1 MLPPPQQQLAGQETL
16 GAREIKG
23 KSVLAGNLDIS
34 SGFWYPILLAMYC
47 FSHNLIGEIVGC
59 YCSPGEEMALVDH
72 LKGMSL
78 TAGAKHELKSL
89 LVSLVMLGEE
99 ETARK
104 LQNTGENFQLS
115 QMAAF
120 KLAEDTM
127 STDVINEHAHK
138 LECYVQTLKIELKNS
153 EAFSWRSQVF
163 LSP

>member
-1 MLPPPQQQLAGQETL
+1 M
-16 GAREIKG
+16 
-23 KSVLAGNLDIS
+23 
-34 SGFWYPILLAMYC
+34 
-47 FSHNLIGEIVGC
+47 
-59 YCSPGEEMALVDH
+59 VDH

-89 LVSLVMLGEE
+89 LISLVMLGEE

-104 LQNTGENFQLS
+104 LQITGENFQLS

-127 STDVINEHAHK
+127 STDIINEHAHN
-138 LECYVQTLKIELKNS
+138 LERYMQTVKIELQNS
-153 EAFSWRSQVF
+153 EAFSWQSQVF